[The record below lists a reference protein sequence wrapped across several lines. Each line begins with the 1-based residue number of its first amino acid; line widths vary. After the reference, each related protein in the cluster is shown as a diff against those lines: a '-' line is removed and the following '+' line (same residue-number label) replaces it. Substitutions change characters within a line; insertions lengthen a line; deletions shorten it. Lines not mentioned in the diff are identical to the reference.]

1 MFGLCCAVSAY
12 AYDIKVDG
20 IYYNILSLTD
30 LTCEVTYGDE
40 EYTDTVV
47 IPSTISYNNR
57 TLDVIGVGESAFA
70 SDGSLKSVE
79 LPNSVT
85 KLGNYVF
92 TNCEKIREIVIPN
105 SVTEMGGSIFSNC
118 GKLENVTLS
127 TSLKSIPG
135 GAFSSCGSLTSIVI
149 PNSVTT
155 IGEYAFSD
163 SNLNSI
169 IIPEYVESINNNAFG
184 YCKNLEYAT
193 LNENLEIIGSNCFNG
208 CENLKSIVIPDKVEK
223 LESWTFY
230 NCHSLTTV
238 TLGKKIGIIEDSA
251 FRDCPAL
258 AEINVL
264 APIPPE
270 IQNGNFSNSNYMD
283 AVVNVPAESLETYRN
298 DDSWKNFWNIM
309 GKDFSSG
316 VTVNPIKGRCAAPSL
331 SMNGYN
337 IVATCSTA
345 NAQVRVIVNPDDAGS
360 ETISAGESIS
370 MNGQYQITA
379 YAEAPDH
386 LASELVFAT
395 LVWINPT
402 LSSGLE
408 NVTMPDHKAVMIQAS
423 EGEIRIYGTESGQT
437 VSVYT
442 IDGRTI
448 YSGKAAAD
456 ETVIPYDGIL
466 KGIAIV
472 KYAEKTV
479 KIRIN

>member
-30 LTCEVTYGDE
+30 FTCEVTNGDE

-47 IPSTISYNNR
+47 IPSTVSYNNR
-57 TLDVIGVGESAFA
+57 TLDVIGVGDRAFYYNE
-70 SDGSLKSVE
+70 DLKSIE
-79 LPNSVT
+79 LPNSVI
-85 KLGNYVF
+85 KLGESAFCGCN
-92 TNCEKIREIVIPN
+92 KIKEIVIPN
-105 SVTEMGGSIFSNC
+105 SVTEMGSSIFYGC
-118 GKLENVTLS
+118 DKLENVTLS
-127 TSLKSIPG
+127 ASLKSIPYR
-135 GAFSSCGSLTSIVI
+135 AFICASLTSIVI
-149 PNSVTT
+149 PNSVTS
-155 IGEYAFSD
+155 IEREAFSN
-163 SNLNSI
+163 SALNSI
-169 IIPEYVESINNNAFG
+169 IIPKSVERIGYMAFSS
-184 YCKNLEYAT
+184 CKNLEYAT
-193 LNENLEIIGSNCFNG
+193 LNDNLEIISEYCFSD

-223 LESWTFY
+223 LESGTFN
-230 NCHSLTTV
+230 NCPSLTTV
-238 TLGKKIGIIEDSA
+238 TLGKKIGIIERYA
-251 FRDCPAL
+251 FRYCPAL

-264 APIPPE
+264 ALIPPE
-270 IQNGNFSNSNYMD
+270 IKNDNFSNSNYMD

-331 SMNGYN
+331 SMNGYD

-408 NVTMPDHKAVMIQAS
+408 NVTMPDHKAMMIQAS